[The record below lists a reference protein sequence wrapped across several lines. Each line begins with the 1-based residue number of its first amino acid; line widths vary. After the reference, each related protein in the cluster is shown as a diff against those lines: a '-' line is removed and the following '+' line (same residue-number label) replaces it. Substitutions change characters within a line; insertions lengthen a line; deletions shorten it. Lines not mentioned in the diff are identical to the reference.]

1 MNKRMRTVYPREFK
15 VRAVELAKRGD
26 RSVRQLENELGL
38 SENLLRHWVQEYDKL
53 GEHAWIRAATL
64 DDTGDES
71 AAASPE
77 VASAGEGDKQPTAE
91 ERRLRAE
98 LRSLQRQYQQLQQDN
113 TILKKALLIFGQES
127 G

>member
-15 VRAVELAKRGD
+15 LRAVERAKRGD

-53 GEHAWIRAATL
+53 GERAWIRAATFN
-64 DDTGDES
+64 DTVDES
-71 AAASPE
+71 VAASSE
-77 VASAGEGDKQPTAE
+77 VAPAGEGGKQPTAE

-98 LRSLQRQYQQLQQDN
+98 LRSLQRQVQQLQQDN
-113 TILKKALLIFGQES
+113 AILKKALLIFGQES